1 MRLHTLVTT
10 VALVAV
16 AAFAPA
22 AFGAS
27 GDLRIGGVQ
36 PFDTPNPFQSV
47 LAASVSPEATVYY
60 DQLTGL
66 REKDQGLDYT
76 TALAKS
82 ATVSPDGKT
91 ITFHLRSGIHWS
103 DGVPFTSADAV
114 WTFKAVMDN
123 QTNQLHTTIQGVKSV
138 SAPDANTFV
147 LHLTTRDSEFLEK
160 LAIPILPKHVW
171 EKYPVAKLDKINGP
185 IPTVTTAAYQ
195 LTQWHKNGTT
205 IMTLNPKYDLFR
217 NGGKVPAV
225 KRILYT
231 TYQNTDSV
239 YRDVA
244 QGNLD
249 VAFQGP
255 PDWAQRAKANPKLEL
270 MAAPRGAYW
279 EIAFNSCPP
288 AGSPICTGPA
298 KGVKVKVVQDPA
310 IRKAL
315 AYGINRESF
324 AQTVY
329 LGQAVTAYGLISPRF
344 KLYYQDLSK
353 DPKIAY
359 NFDPAKAKEILKAG
373 GWNCSTTPCTKNG
386 VKAEFELA
394 TLSDSD
400 PDKQMAQRA
409 AADARKLG
417 IVINLT
423 FQSEDALNNRIYA
436 SGKTKDKYAPN
447 YDAFLWDW
455 DVGGVTPTPIL
466 EVLRS
471 FDASSDSFYASKK
484 FDAALQ
490 EAKVAETEDGTVA
503 AVRKSAR
510 IELGDLPYLPL
521 VHPKA
526 IDVVRRDTWHGWIR
540 SPAPDGEPIYQ
551 ITQQMLALQPGPA
564 PVASAPGAAE
574 TTVATTSSGWLTTPR
589 SVLIGSV
596 LISLAIIA
604 STYIASGRR
613 RTEPLEWTEE

>member
-1 MRLHTLVTT
+1 VRLHTLVTI
-10 VALVAV
+10 VALAALAAV
-16 AAFAPA
+16 SAPSA
-22 AFGAS
+22 LAAS

-147 LHLTTRDSEFLEK
+147 LHLSTRDSEFLEK
-160 LAIPILPKHVW
+160 LAIPILPKHIW
-171 EKYPVAKLDKINGP
+171 DKYPVAKLDKINGP
-185 IPTVTTAAYQ
+185 IPTVTTAAYA

-239 YRDVA
+239 YRDAA

-255 PDWAQRAKANPKLEL
+255 PEWAARAEANPKLEL

-288 AGSPICTGPA
+288 SGSPICTGPA

-329 LGQAVTAYGLISPRF
+329 LGQASTAYGLISPRF

-353 DPKIAY
+353 DPNLAY
-359 NFDPAKAKEILKAG
+359 NFDPARAKEILKAG

-409 AADARKLG
+409 AADARKIG

-436 SGKTKDKYAPN
+436 SGTTKDKYAPN
-447 YDAFLWDW
+447 YDSFLWDW

-471 FDASSDSFYASKK
+471 FDASSDSFYDSKK

-526 IDVVRRDTWHGWIR
+526 IDVVRKDTWHGWIR
-540 SPAPDGEPIYQ
+540 SPEPDGEPIYQ
-551 ITQQMLALQPGPA
+551 ITQQILALQPGPA

-574 TTVATTSSGWLTTPR
+574 TTVATSSGWLTTPR

-596 LISLAIIA
+596 LISLAIVA
-604 STYIASGRR
+604 STFIASGRR